1 MANFIHANKSVPIPM
16 EFINNYMPQANA
28 TYVKVYLYGLLKCY
42 ENEDVSNASIA
53 EALDILET
61 DVNKAWRY
69 WKRVGLV
76 HSEGKGTLVFD
87 PIPDAEVKEVQPKQE
102 IPVQE
107 VKQNTEKA
115 ATAKKELAEKEIPK
129 SMPIN
134 SKMKETVKMAEQIF
148 KRSLSRREVTLLYNF
163 EEWYSMSQEMILV
176 LLEYCVTVDK
186 TSFSYIEKVAAAW
199 NENGINTLETA
210 TKELNRAIK
219 VVKMQN
225 KCKKIFGLD
234 RELSGTE
241 ANYISKWVS
250 EFSMSEAMI
259 KNAYEK
265 TVANTGKISMPYMNT
280 ILASWHSKG
289 IKTVSQIAEKEAPVQ
304 KGKSGNGTYQLD
316 EMAAIERRLRLE
328 KQKK

>member
-1 MANFIHANKSVPIPM
+1 MANFMHANKSVPIPT
-16 EFINNYMPQANA
+16 EFINKYMPQANA

-42 ENEDVSNASIA
+42 ENEDVSNADIA

-87 PIPDAEVKEVQPKQE
+87 AVPVQKQEVKEEAAPSAPAQE
-102 IPVQE
+102 
-107 VKQNTEKA
+107 EKA
-115 ATAKKELAEKEIPK
+115 KDVSMKEITK
-129 SMPIN
+129 AMGIN
-134 SKMKETVKMAEQIF
+134 PKMKETVAMAEQLL
-148 KRSLSRREVTLLYNF
+148 KKTLSRREVTALYNF
-163 EEWYSMSQEMILV
+163 TEWYGMSQEMVLV

-186 TSFSYIEKVAAAW
+186 TNFSYIEKVAQGW
-199 NENGINTLETA
+199 NEQGINTLESA

-219 VVKMQN
+219 VMKMQN
-225 KCKKIFGLD
+225 KVKKMFGLD

-241 ANYISKWVS
+241 VNYISKWVS
-250 EFSMSEAMI
+250 EYSMSESMI
-259 KNAYEK
+259 RNAYER
-265 TVANTGKISMPYMNT
+265 TVTNTGKISMPYMNS

-304 KGKSGNGTYQLD
+304 KGKNNASYQLD
-316 EMAAIERRLRLE
+316 DMAAIERKHRLE
-328 KQKK
+328 KLKK

>member
-1 MANFIHANKSVPIPM
+1 MANFIHANKSVPIPI

-42 ENEDVSNASIA
+42 ENEDVTNASIA

-87 PIPDAEVKEVQPKQE
+87 AVAVHKEAHKEE
-102 IPVQE
+102 IRESVARE
-107 VKQNTEKA
+107 EKA
-115 ATAKKELAEKEIPK
+115 ETDKAKDISMKELLKVMEINP
-129 SMPIN
+129 
-134 SKMKETVKMAEQIF
+134 KMKETVKMAEQLL
-148 KRSLSRREVTLLYNF
+148 KKTLSRREVTALYNF
-163 EEWYSMSQEMILV
+163 TEWYGMSQEMVLV
-176 LLEYCVTVDK
+176 LLEYCATVDK
-186 TSFSYIEKVAAAW
+186 TSFSYIEKVASGW
-199 NENGINTLETA
+199 NEKGITTLESA

-225 KCKKIFGLD
+225 KCKKMFGLD

-250 EFSMSEAMI
+250 ELSMSEAMI
-259 KNAYEK
+259 RTAYEK
-265 TVANTGKISMPYMNT
+265 TVNNTGKISMPYMNT
-280 ILASWHSKG
+280 ILTSWHSKG
-289 IKTVSQIAEKEAPVQ
+289 IKTVSQISEKEAPAQ
-304 KGKSGNGTYQLD
+304 KGKNAATYQLD
-316 EMAAIERRLRLE
+316 DMAAIERRLRLE